1 MINLYFP
8 DSEPDTQINK
18 ELTEI
23 LESFVSKLPAI
34 DFASVVSLEGLPISS
49 FPAILP
55 GGLDDVRVA
64 AMTAA
69 ILSLG
74 ERAVMETGK
83 GEMTRILVEGDSGYL
98 ISVQAGTKAV
108 LTSSASRSVKLGLIF
123 LDMKQAA
130 KKVGEILG

>member
-1 MINLYFP
+1 VYIP
-8 DSEPDTQINK
+8 DSEADTQVHK
-18 ELTEI
+18 ELAEI
-23 LESFVSKLPAI
+23 LEAFVSKLPAI

-49 FPAILP
+49 WPPTLP

-98 ISVQAGTKAV
+98 ISVQSGSKAV
-108 LTSSASRSVKLGLIF
+108 LTTSAGRSVKLGLIF
-123 LDMKQAA
+123 LDMKQTA
-130 KKVGEILG
+130 KKISEILG

>member
-1 MINLYFP
+1 M
-8 DSEPDTQINK
+8 EV
-18 ELTEI
+18 
-23 LESFVSKLPAI
+23 LEKFVSKLPAI

-49 FPAILP
+49 WPPSLP
-55 GGLDDVRVA
+55 GDLDDVRIA

-83 GEMTRILVEGDSGYL
+83 GEMTRILVEGKDGYM

-108 LTSSASRSVKLGLIF
+108 LTASASSSVKLGLIF

-130 KKVGEILG
+130 QKIGEILG

>member
-1 MINLYFP
+1 MYIPDAEADQAVHKEIN
-8 DSEPDTQINK
+8 EV
-18 ELTEI
+18 
-23 LESFVSKLPAI
+23 LEGFVSKLPAI

-49 FPAILP
+49 FPSVLP
-55 GGLDDVRVA
+55 NNLDDVRVA

-83 GEMTRILVEGDSGYL
+83 GEIERILVEGDSGFL
-98 ISVQAGTKAV
+98 ISVQSGSKAV
-108 LTSSASRSVKLGLIF
+108 LTASANRSVKLGLIF

-130 KKVGEILG
+130 KKIGEILG

>member
-1 MINLYFP
+1 MYIPDAEADQAVHKEIN
-8 DSEPDTQINK
+8 EV
-18 ELTEI
+18 
-23 LESFVSKLPAI
+23 LEAFVSKLPAI

-49 FPAILP
+49 FPSKLP
-55 GGLDDVRVA
+55 NNLDDVRVA

-83 GEMTRILVEGDSGYL
+83 GEMSRILVEGETGFL
-98 ISVQAGTKAV
+98 ISVQSGTKAV
-108 LTSSASRSVKLGLIF
+108 LTASANRSVKLGLIF

>member
-1 MINLYFP
+1 MYIP
-8 DSEPDTQINK
+8 DSETDTQVHK
-18 ELTEI
+18 EIAEV

-34 DFASVVSLEGLPISS
+34 DFAAVVSLEGLPISS
-49 FPAILP
+49 WPPVLP
-55 GGLDDVRVA
+55 SGLDDVRVA

-74 ERAVMETGK
+74 ERAVMEIGK

-108 LTSSASRSVKLGLIF
+108 LTTSASRSVKLGLIF
-123 LDMKQAA
+123 LDMKQSA
-130 KKVGEILG
+130 KKIAEILG

>member
-1 MINLYFP
+1 MYIP
-8 DSEPDTQINK
+8 DSEADTQAHK
-18 ELTEI
+18 EIAEV
-23 LESFVSKLPAI
+23 LEAFVSKLPAV

-49 FPAILP
+49 WPPTLP
-55 GGLDDVRVA
+55 SGLDDVRIA

-83 GEMTRILVEGDSGYL
+83 GEMTRIAVEGDKGVL
-98 ISVQAGTKAV
+98 ISVQTGTKAV
-108 LTSSASRSVKLGLIF
+108 LTASASDVKLGLIF

-130 KKVGEILG
+130 KKIGEILGRKS

>member
-1 MINLYFP
+1 VYIP
-8 DSEPDTQINK
+8 DSETDTQVHK
-18 ELTEI
+18 EIAEV
-23 LESFVSKLPAI
+23 LEAFVSKLPAI

-49 FPAILP
+49 WPPTLP
-55 GGLDDVRVA
+55 SGLDDVRVA

-98 ISVQAGTKAV
+98 ISVQAGSKAV
-108 LTSSASRSVKLGLIF
+108 LTTSASRSVKLGLIF

-130 KKVGEILG
+130 IKIGEILG

>member
-1 MINLYFP
+1 MYIP
-8 DSEPDTQINK
+8 DSDADLQLHK
-18 ELTEI
+18 EIVQI

-49 FPAILP
+49 FPPTLP
-55 GGLDDVRVA
+55 GDLDDVRIA

-83 GEMTRILVEGDSGYL
+83 GEMTRILVEGKDGYL
-98 ISVQAGTKAV
+98 ISVQSGSKAV
-108 LTSSASRSVKLGLIF
+108 LTASANRSVKLGLIF

-130 KKVGEILG
+130 QKIGEILG

>member
-8 DSEPDTQINK
+8 DSEADTQINK

-23 LESFVSKLPAI
+23 LEAFVSKLPAI

-130 KKVGEILG
+130 KKIGEILG

>member
-1 MINLYFP
+1 MYIP
-8 DSEPDTQINK
+8 DSETDTQVHK
-18 ELTEI
+18 EIAEV
-23 LESFVSKLPAI
+23 LEAFVSKLPAI

-49 FPAILP
+49 WPPTLP
-55 GGLDDVRVA
+55 SGLDDVRVA

-83 GEMTRILVEGDSGYL
+83 GEMTRILVEGDDGYL

-108 LTSSASRSVKLGLIF
+108 LTTSASRSVKLGLIF
-123 LDMKQAA
+123 LDMKQTA
-130 KKVGEILG
+130 KKISEILG

>member
-1 MINLYFP
+1 MYIP
-8 DSEPDTQINK
+8 DSETDTQVHK
-18 ELTEI
+18 EIAEV
-23 LESFVSKLPAI
+23 LEGFVTKLPAI

-49 FPAILP
+49 WPQTLP
-55 GGLDDVRVA
+55 SGLDDVRVA

-83 GEMTRILVEGDSGYL
+83 GEMTRILVEGDNGYL

-108 LTSSASRSVKLGLIF
+108 LTTSASRSVKLGLIF
-123 LDMKQAA
+123 LDMKQTA
-130 KKVGEILG
+130 KKISEILG

>member
-8 DSEPDTQINK
+8 DSEADTQINK

-23 LESFVSKLPAI
+23 LEAFVSKLPAI

-49 FPAILP
+49 FPPTLP
-55 GGLDDVRVA
+55 SGLDDVRVA

-98 ISVQAGTKAV
+98 ISVQTGTKAV
-108 LTSSASRSVKLGLIF
+108 LTASASRSVKLGLIF

-130 KKVGEILG
+130 KKIGEILG

>member
-1 MINLYFP
+1 MFIP
-8 DSEPDTQINK
+8 DSDADLQLHK
-18 ELTEI
+18 EIVQI

-49 FPAILP
+49 FPASLP
-55 GGLDDVRVA
+55 GDLDDVRIA

-83 GEMTRILVEGDSGYL
+83 GEMTRILVEGKDGHL
-98 ISVQAGTKAV
+98 ISVLSGTKAV
-108 LTSSASRSVKLGLIF
+108 LTASANRSVKLGLIF

-130 KKVGEILG
+130 QKIGEILG

>member
-1 MINLYFP
+1 MYIP
-8 DSEPDTQINK
+8 DSEADVQIHK
-18 ELTEI
+18 EITEV
-23 LESFVSKLPAI
+23 LEAFVSKLPSV

-49 FPAILP
+49 WPPTLP
-55 GGLDDVRVA
+55 QGLDDVRIA

-83 GEMTRILVEGDSGYL
+83 GEMSRITVEGDSGVL
-98 ISVQAGTKAV
+98 ISVQSGSKAV
-108 LTSSASRSVKLGLIF
+108 LTASASNVKLGLIY

-130 KKVGEILG
+130 EKIGEILG

>member
-1 MINLYFP
+1 MYIP
-8 DSEPDTQINK
+8 DSETDTQVHK
-18 ELTEI
+18 EIAEV
-23 LESFVSKLPAI
+23 LEAFVGKLPAI

-49 FPAILP
+49 WPPTLPA
-55 GGLDDVRVA
+55 GLDDVRVA

-83 GEMTRILVEGDSGYL
+83 GEMTRILVEGDNGYM

-108 LTSSASRSVKLGLIF
+108 LTASASRSVKLGLIF

-130 KKVGEILG
+130 KKIGDILG

>member
-1 MINLYFP
+1 MYIP
-8 DSEPDTQINK
+8 DSETDTQVHK
-18 ELTEI
+18 EIAEV
-23 LESFVSKLPAI
+23 LEAFVSKLPAI

-49 FPAILP
+49 WPPTLP
-55 GGLDDVRVA
+55 SGLDDVRVA

-98 ISVQAGTKAV
+98 ISVQAGSKAV
-108 LTSSASRSVKLGLIF
+108 LTTSASRSVKLGLIF

-130 KKVGEILG
+130 IKIGEILG

>member
-1 MINLYFP
+1 MFIP
-8 DSEPDTQINK
+8 DSEADLQLHK
-18 ELTEI
+18 EIVQI

-49 FPAILP
+49 FPASLP
-55 GGLDDVRVA
+55 GDLDDVRIA

-83 GEMTRILVEGDSGYL
+83 GEMTRILVEGKDGYL
-98 ISVQAGTKAV
+98 ISVQTGTKAV
-108 LTSSASRSVKLGLIF
+108 LTASANRSVKLGLIF

-130 KKVGEILG
+130 QKVGEILG

>member
-1 MINLYFP
+1 MYIP
-8 DSEPDTQINK
+8 DSEADTQAHK
-18 ELTEI
+18 EIAEV
-23 LESFVSKLPAI
+23 LEAFVSKLPAV

-49 FPAILP
+49 WPPTLP
-55 GGLDDVRVA
+55 SGLDDVRVA

-83 GEMTRILVEGDSGYL
+83 GEMTRIAVEGDKGVL

-108 LTSSASRSVKLGLIF
+108 LTASASDVKLGLIF

-130 KKVGEILG
+130 KRIGEILG

>member
-1 MINLYFP
+1 MYIP
-8 DSEPDTQINK
+8 DSETDTQVHK
-18 ELTEI
+18 EISEV
-23 LESFVSKLPAI
+23 LEAFVSKLPAI

-49 FPAILP
+49 WPPTLP
-55 GGLDDVRVA
+55 SGLDDVRVA

-108 LTSSASRSVKLGLIF
+108 LTTSASRSVKLGLIF
-123 LDMKQAA
+123 LDMKQTA
-130 KKVGEILG
+130 KKISEILG

>member
-1 MINLYFP
+1 MYIP
-8 DSEPDTQINK
+8 DSEADIQIHK
-18 ELTEI
+18 EITDV

-49 FPAILP
+49 WPPTLP
-55 GGLDDVRVA
+55 QGLDDVRIA

-74 ERAVMETGK
+74 ERAVMECGK

-98 ISVQAGTKAV
+98 ISVQSGSKAV
-108 LTSSASRSVKLGLIF
+108 LTASANRSVKLGLIF

-130 KKVGEILG
+130 KKIGEILG

>member
-1 MINLYFP
+1 MYIP
-8 DSEPDTQINK
+8 DSDADLQ
-18 ELTEI
+18 LV
-23 LESFVSKLPAI
+23 LEKFVSKLPAI

-49 FPAILP
+49 WPPSLP
-55 GGLDDVRVA
+55 GDLDDVRIA

-83 GEMTRILVEGDSGYL
+83 GEMTRILVEGKDGYM

-108 LTSSASRSVKLGLIF
+108 LTASASSSVKLGLIF

-130 KKVGEILG
+130 QKVGEILG

>member
-1 MINLYFP
+1 MYFP
-8 DSEPDTQINK
+8 DSDSDLALHN
-18 ELTEI
+18 ELVEV
-23 LESFVSKLPAI
+23 LEKFVSKLPAI

-49 FPAILP
+49 WPSKLP
-55 GGLDDVRVA
+55 GDLDDVRIA

-83 GEMTRILVEGDSGYL
+83 GEMTRILVEGKDGYL
-98 ISVQAGTKAV
+98 ISVQSGTKAV
-108 LTSSASRSVKLGLIF
+108 LTASASSSVKLGLIF

-130 KKVGEILG
+130 QKIGDILG